1 MTDAQI
7 QAYLPPLATLIVVAI
22 GFLHNNS
29 RITDLNT
36 NLNKRIDDVRS
47 DMSAHYAHLE
57 KILIGKL
64 DEVEA
69 RLDRMEGRR

>member
-36 NLNKRIDDVRS
+36 NFNKRIDDVQFGLNKRIDDTNKRIDDLRS
-47 DMSAHYAHLE
+47 DMSAHYA
-57 KILIGKL
+57 
-64 DEVEA
+64 
-69 RLDRMEGRR
+69 RL